1 MFNDELYAKFIEK
14 WGAQQIFEVTVG
26 ECGEF
31 AALIGKQAQ
40 GRITNEMVIDE
51 TADVLN
57 MMYQV
62 AMCVGLEKVKA
73 RMLEKQEKTRLKLEQ
88 D

>member
-1 MFNDELYAKFIEK
+1 MFNDELFAKFIEK
-14 WGAQQIFEVTVG
+14 WGKQKTFKVAVG

-31 AALIGKQAQ
+31 VSLIGKQAQ
-40 GRITNEMVIDE
+40 GRLTDEMLVDE

-57 MMYQV
+57 MVYQV
-62 AMCVGLEKVKA
+62 AMCVGLEKVQT
-73 RMLEKQEKTRLKLEQ
+73 RMLEKQERTRLKLEQ

>member
-1 MFNDELYAKFIEK
+1 MFNREVYAKFIEK
-14 WGAQQIFEVTVG
+14 WGEQEIFEVAVG

-31 AALIGKQAQ
+31 AALIGKRAQ
-40 GRITNEMVIDE
+40 GRLTDEMLVDE

-57 MMYQV
+57 MVYQV

-73 RMLEKQEKTRLKLEQ
+73 RMLEKQERTRLKLEQ